1 MKENYQYR
9 EQAVGLMSGKYSVVI
24 FTSLILAI
32 FVGVFQ
38 ALSESFAPVIERN
51 WQTFE
56 FIVVDQGNPGLQRLF
71 NILAFAAAAI
81 VAYATIKMYVMISN
95 QEVVQMEDILKVGFV
110 EQPLRSILF
119 SFVSSI
125 FIFLWTLLLIIPGI
139 MASYAYSMG
148 YYLMYKEQDLQAMD
162 AIKKSKSLM
171 MGRRMQLFLL
181 DLSYLGWYIL
191 GIFTLGILW
200 FWIFPKHQ
208 TAKVLFFND
217 VYGVTTSDKQAP
229 TSVQETGLLD

>member
-9 EQAVGLMSGKYSVVI
+9 EHAVILMAGKYSVVI
-24 FTSLILAI
+24 LTSLILAI

-38 ALSESFAPVIERN
+38 ALSESFAPVVEVN

-56 FIVVDQGNPGLQRLF
+56 RIIVDQGNPGLQRLF

-81 VAYATIKMYVMISN
+81 VAYATIKMHVMIAN

-110 EQPLRSILF
+110 EQPLRSVLF

-125 FIFLWTLLLIIPGI
+125 FIFLWTILLIVPGV
-139 MASYAYSMG
+139 MASYSYSMG
-148 YYLMYKEQDLQAMD
+148 YYLMCKEQDLQAMD
-162 AIKKSKSLM
+162 AIKKSKTLM

-200 FWIFPKHQ
+200 LWIFPKHQ
-208 TAKVLFFND
+208 TAKVLFYND
-217 VYGVTTSDKQAP
+217 VYGVPTKQQQSP
-229 TSVQETGLLD
+229 IPVQETGYLD